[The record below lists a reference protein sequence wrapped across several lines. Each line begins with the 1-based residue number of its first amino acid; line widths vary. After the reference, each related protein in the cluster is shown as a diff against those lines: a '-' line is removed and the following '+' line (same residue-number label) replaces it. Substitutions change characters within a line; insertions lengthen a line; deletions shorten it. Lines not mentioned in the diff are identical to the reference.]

1 MISLKYSIYFEW
13 EGDGVYGVR
22 IVDDLQ
28 QLSLLLMFLSTC
40 IFYRYLKKVRRERKL
55 TGFEWTMYFVTQF
68 ATLIWAFT
76 YFIKHLAES

>member
-1 MISLKYSIYFEW
+1 M
-13 EGDGVYGVR
+13 GVR

-28 QLSLLLMFLSTC
+28 QLSLLLMFLSTF
-40 IFYRYLKKVRRERKL
+40 IFYRYLKKVKRERKL

-68 ATLIWAFT
+68 ATLIWVFT

>member
-1 MISLKYSIYFEW
+1 M
-13 EGDGVYGVR
+13 GVR

-28 QLSLLLMFLSTC
+28 KLSLLLMFLSTF

-68 ATLIWAFT
+68 ATVIWTIT
-76 YFIKHLAES
+76 YFIKLLAES

>member
-1 MISLKYSIYFEW
+1 M
-13 EGDGVYGVR
+13 GGR

-28 QLSLLLMFLSTC
+28 QLSLLLMFLSTF

-68 ATLIWAFT
+68 ATVIWTIT
-76 YFIKHLAES
+76 YFIKLLAES

>member
-1 MISLKYSIYFEW
+1 M
-13 EGDGVYGVR
+13 GVR

-28 QLSLLLMFLSTC
+28 QLSLLLMFLSTF

-68 ATLIWAFT
+68 ATVIWTIT
-76 YFIKHLAES
+76 YFIKLLAES

>member
-1 MISLKYSIYFEW
+1 M
-13 EGDGVYGVR
+13 GVR

-28 QLSLLLMFLSTC
+28 QLSLLLMFLSTF
-40 IFYRYLKKVRRERKL
+40 IFYRYLKRVRRERKL

-76 YFIKHLAES
+76 YAIKHLAES

>member
-1 MISLKYSIYFEW
+1 MA
-13 EGDGVYGVR
+13 VR

-40 IFYRYLKKVRRERKL
+40 IFYRYLKKVKRDRKL
-55 TGFEWTMYFVTQF
+55 TGFEWTMYFVTQC
-68 ATLIWAFT
+68 ATLIWAMT

>member
-1 MISLKYSIYFEW
+1 MESM
-13 EGDGVYGVR
+13 GVR

-28 QLSLLLMFLSTC
+28 QLSLLLMFLSTF
-40 IFYRYLKKVRRERKL
+40 IFYRYLKKVKRERKL

-68 ATLIWAFT
+68 ATLIWVFT